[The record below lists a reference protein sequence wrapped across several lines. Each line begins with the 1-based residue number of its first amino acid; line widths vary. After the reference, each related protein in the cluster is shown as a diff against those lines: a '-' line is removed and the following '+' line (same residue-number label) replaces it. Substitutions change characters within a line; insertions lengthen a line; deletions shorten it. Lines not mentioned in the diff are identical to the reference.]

1 MFQEYLRNAI
11 NVIKQTR
18 KNNEVIQYKCPDGSR
33 FDLHFR
39 DMFGYMNKII
49 CYDVDPARYSDC
61 ETIITENAAK
71 LWGVTIII
79 HLLKDASEITVSRGF
94 VLQSDMSVIYG
105 LIETE
110 LRYDFYEEEKDVCI
124 NRLRFRF
131 SAMTTDSLKKII
143 AKECPFH
150 GISELPLYAIGY
162 EGDDSFALINDNSTL
177 ACIDRALVVSNSFTK
192 IF

>member
-18 KNNEVIQYKCPDGSR
+18 KKNEVIQFKCPDGSR

-49 CYDVDPARYSDC
+49 CYNVESARYSDS
-61 ETIITENAAK
+61 ESIITENAAK

-79 HLLKDASEITVSRGF
+79 HLKDTNDINVSRGF

-110 LRYDFYEEEKDVCI
+110 LRYDLYEEEKDVCI
-124 NRLRFRF
+124 NRTRFRF
-131 SAMTTDSLKKII
+131 SVMTTDSLKKIMAI
-143 AKECPFH
+143 ECPFH
-150 GISELPLYAIGY
+150 GISDLPVYAVGY
-162 EGDDSFALINDNSTL
+162 EGDDSFAVIDDNSTL